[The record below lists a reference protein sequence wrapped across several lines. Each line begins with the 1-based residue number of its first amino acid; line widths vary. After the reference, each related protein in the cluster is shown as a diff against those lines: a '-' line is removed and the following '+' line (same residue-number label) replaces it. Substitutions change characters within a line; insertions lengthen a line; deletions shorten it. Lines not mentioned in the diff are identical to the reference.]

1 MRLRNVY
8 PSIVAN
14 LSVPI
19 EEFPF
24 PSRIRIRNHPD
35 FLSLFREQD
44 VDQSLIESNSTT
56 IIIII
61 INASKKYKYN
71 ATRKRGKGK
80 SRFTSKHPSE
90 TNGSDVKGK
99 TEDGRWRIH
108 KISRTRNPR
117 RGRKQRVQTCRNR
130 RRIADASRMH
140 RKRPIWRAFRRSNP
154 RSQGLGDRQR
164 RVVRGRSE
172 AEGGVPDKFLERFRQ
187 LEEAL
192 DVRKAA
198 WKDRWACLP
207 VRSCLNFKVRR

>member
-8 PSIVAN
+8 PSRIY
-14 LSVPI
+14 
-19 EEFPF
+19 
-24 PSRIRIRNHPD
+24 SRSKN
-35 FLSLFREQD
+35 SLFHLVRNDPGPLSISRESKD
-44 VDQSLIESNSTT
+44 VDQSLIEFNNDHHNHQLLKNTNT
-56 IIIII
+56 RRYE
-61 INASKKYKYN
+61 KKR
-71 ATRKRGKGK
+71 RKKGK
-80 SRFTSKHPSE
+80 NRFASKHPSE
-90 TNGSDVKGK
+90 TNGSDVKEK

-117 RGRKQRVQTCRNR
+117 RGRKQRVQTCRNG

-172 AEGGVPDKFLERFRQ
+172 AEGGVPDKFLERFRR